1 MGNSQLSAE
10 NNDIGDALDALD
22 MMDENNS
29 SENETIDEELDNEI
43 DNDMSSGEQFVFDAE
58 ITNSYIE
65 DGNLSISDIQEAEQI
80 ASNIGQHS
88 DAAFSSEGTF
98 DIDTHSGEII
108 QDSSLHEAYFET
120 GFIDREDMIEAEH
133 EANMQEDWE
142 EPTVQNTYDD
152 DLTDTGE
159 FIQDANLEESYLE
172 DGTFNSEDVSDAT
185 HEAYE
190 NQEIIDDLFD

>member
-65 DGNLSISDIQEAEQI
+65 DGNLSISDIQ
-80 ASNIGQHS
+80 
-88 DAAFSSEGTF
+88 
-98 DIDTHSGEII
+98 
-108 QDSSLHEAYFET
+108 
-120 GFIDREDMIEAEH
+120 
-133 EANMQEDWE
+133 
-142 EPTVQNTYDD
+142 
-152 DLTDTGE
+152 
-159 FIQDANLEESYLE
+159 
-172 DGTFNSEDVSDAT
+172 
-185 HEAYE
+185 
-190 NQEIIDDLFD
+190 